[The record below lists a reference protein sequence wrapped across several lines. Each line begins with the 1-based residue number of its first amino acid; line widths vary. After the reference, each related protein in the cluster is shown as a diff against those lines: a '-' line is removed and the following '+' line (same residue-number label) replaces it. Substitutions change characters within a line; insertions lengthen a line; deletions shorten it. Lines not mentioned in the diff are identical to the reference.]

1 MIFLN
6 IRNAEALES
15 PCVRQTRS
23 KSAKVPIPMFI
34 QTFLSALNTFS
45 ASFAMA
51 RSSWGNYLLTSY
63 SSTTL
68 LYDIELVKTINI
80 LEVGFKLA

>member
-1 MIFLN
+1 
-6 IRNAEALES
+6 
-15 PCVRQTRS
+15 
-23 KSAKVPIPMFI
+23 
-34 QTFLSALNTFS
+34 
-45 ASFAMA
+45 MA

>member
-1 MIFLN
+1 
-6 IRNAEALES
+6 
-15 PCVRQTRS
+15 
-23 KSAKVPIPMFI
+23 MFI

>member
-15 PCVRQTRS
+15 PCVRQIRS

-34 QTFLSALNTFS
+34 QTFLFALNTFS

-51 RSSWGNYLLTSY
+51 RSSWGNYLLTRN

-68 LYDIELVKTINI
+68 LYDIELVKTIYFPK
-80 LEVGFKLA
+80 VSFKLA